1 MDKYQ
6 KLLDYFHTL
15 DGVAVA
21 FSGGVDS
28 TLLLYAAAEALK
40 DRVIAITAASAS
52 FPKREHNEA
61 VDFCREHQIRQEIF
75 FSDEFKIEGF
85 AQNPPNRCYLCKRKL
100 LGDMLE
106 IAHAHGIT
114 TLVEGANVDDDGDY
128 RPGRRAV
135 QELGVVSP
143 LRICGFTKQE
153 IRDVSKQ
160 LGLPTYHKPSYACL
174 ASRFVYGETIT
185 LEKLHMVEKAEEFL
199 LSLGFHQLR
208 VRMHGT
214 LARIELAPEELERML
229 DPSLRMMVH
238 KQFKELGFSYVSLDL
253 QGYRTGSMNETL

>member
-6 KLLDYFHTL
+6 ALLDYFHTL
-15 DGVAVA
+15 DSVAVA

-40 DRVIAITAASAS
+40 DRALAITATAAS
-52 FPKREHNEA
+52 FPEREHKEA
-61 VDFCREHQIRQEIF
+61 VDFCRKHQIRQEIF
-75 FSDEFKIEGF
+75 FSDEFSIEGF

-100 LGDMLE
+100 LSDMLQ
-106 IAHAHGIT
+106 IANAHGIT
-114 TLVEGANVDDDGDY
+114 TLAEGSNVDDDGDY
-128 RPGRRAV
+128 RPGRKAV
-135 QELGVVSP
+135 EELGVVSP
-143 LRICGFTKQE
+143 LRACGFTKQE
-153 IRDVSKQ
+153 IRTVSKQ
-160 LGLPTYHKPSYACL
+160 LGLPTYEKQSFACL

-185 LEKLHMVEKAEEFL
+185 PEKLHMVELAEAFL

-229 DPSLRMMVH
+229 EPSLRVSVD
-238 KQFKELGFSYVSLDL
+238 KKLKEIGFSYVSLDL
-253 QGYRTGSMNETL
+253 LGYRIGSMNETL